1 MAKPVTP
8 QDMFDLWQ
16 KMVNPGAYPLQSL
29 MFPVLDAKEIE
40 KKIAELEVVEHWL
53 KANLNMLQLSIKSL
67 EYQRQMVKGGERVR
81 AAMESAEAPAP
92 EAQPATGEAGEEI
105 PNPALWAWNMMKQ
118 AGTEAAEAMGR
129 AVEAAGNTAREAA
142 EEATKKVAP
151 KRKKT
156 VRRKRK
162 VS

>member
-29 MFPVLDAKEIE
+29 MFPVLDAKELE
-40 KKIAELEVVEHWL
+40 KKISELEVVEHWL

-92 EAQPATGEAGEEI
+92 EPEAAPEEV
-105 PNPALWAWNMMKQ
+105 PNPAMWAWNMMKQ
-118 AGTEAAEAMGR
+118 AGTDAAEAMGR

-142 EEATKKVAP
+142 EGAAKKAAP
-151 KRKKT
+151 
-156 VRRKRK
+156 RRKRAK
-162 VS
+162 RRPKAA

>member
-29 MFPVLDAKEIE
+29 MFPVLDAKELE
-40 KKIAELEVVEHWL
+40 KKIHELEVVEHWL

-67 EYQRQMVKGGERVR
+67 EYQRQMVEGGERVR
-81 AAMESAEAPAP
+81 AAMESGEPQAQAPAGAP
-92 EAQPATGEAGEEI
+92 GEEA
-105 PNPALWAWNMMKQ
+105 PNPAMWAWEMMRQ

-129 AVEAAGNTAREAA
+129 AVEAAGTAARETGEAA
-142 EEATKKVAP
+142 AKPAP
-151 KRKKT
+151 KRKAA
-156 VRRKRK
+156 RRKRK
-162 VS
+162 AA